1 MDGWM
6 EKRINGQYILRILYI
21 FFNFTLH
28 IGKLSD
34 FFLLVTEFL
43 HLGDLNVENQSHPL

>member
-1 MDGWM
+1 MDGKADQWTVHI
-6 EKRINGQYILRILYI
+6 EDPLY

-34 FFLLVTEFL
+34 FFLWVTEFL
-43 HLGDLNVENQSHPL
+43 HLGDLNVENQSQPL